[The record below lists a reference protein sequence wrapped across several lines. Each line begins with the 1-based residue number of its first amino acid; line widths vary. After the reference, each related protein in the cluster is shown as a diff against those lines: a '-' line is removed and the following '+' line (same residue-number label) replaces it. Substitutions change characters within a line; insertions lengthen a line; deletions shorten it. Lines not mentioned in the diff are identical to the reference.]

1 MEEMNIGPVILNL
14 RKKRGMTQEQLAEAV
29 RYPPCL
35 LNIQLAARAVE
46 REEPEEA
53 LEKLTLVVRELKGEA
68 EQIQPLWGRD
78 APPEPSYYR
87 MLDRLLQNDLNRN
100 PKFETLRKDDRFAE
114 LLRQLAPKA

>member
-53 LEKLTLVVRELKGEA
+53 LEKLATDWLEESVYII
-68 EQIQPLWGRD
+68 EQKAGILNMV
-78 APPEPSYYR
+78 APSE
-87 MLDRLLQNDLNRN
+87 
-100 PKFETLRKDDRFAE
+100 
-114 LLRQLAPKA
+114 